1 MQEQSGSGAT
11 PEPDR
16 RCQGNI
22 SLGVLR
28 WATLEGSM
36 TRRPLIALL
45 LLPLA
50 LASVE
55 GSWMVAASAKDGDS
69 GGSGDG
75 GRGGGDDGSGRGGG
89 DNSGSGG
96 GGNSGRGGGDDRGS
110 SRGDDGG
117 GHGRGR
123 GGDDGGQ
130 GRGRGRGGDDA
141 QVGAH
146 AGWGST
152 SSDNARE
159 AVSQG
164 WALALSSVLP
174 TVSNAVPG
182 QVLEVDLHQ
191 SWSGEWRYEFLV
203 LTRDRRYQE
212 VVVDARSN
220 KILQIRRR

>member
-1 MQEQSGSGAT
+1 
-11 PEPDR
+11 
-16 RCQGNI
+16 
-22 SLGVLR
+22 
-28 WATLEGSM
+28 M

-45 LLPLA
+45 LLPLV
-50 LASVE
+50 LAPVE
-55 GSWMVAASAKDGDS
+55 GPLMTAAIAKDGGS
-69 GGSGDG
+69 GGGGDG
-75 GRGGGDDGSGRGGG
+75 GRGGGDSSGRGGG
-89 DNSGSGG
+89 DDSGRDD
-96 GGNSGRGGGDDRGS
+96 GGNSGRGGGDVRGDDRGS
-110 SRGDDGG
+110 NRGDDG

-141 QVGAH
+141 RAGAN

-174 TVSNAVPG
+174 TVAKAAPG
-182 QVLEVDLHQ
+182 QVLEVDLRQ